1 MDSSSSPAG
10 TREGLEERREG
21 GGGGGDAERERG
33 RPLRMC
39 SPELAQVNDGEPG
52 RIPRAKQSSFQDV
65 LL

>member
-10 TREGLEERREG
+10 TREGMEERREG
-21 GGGGGDAERERG
+21 GDAERERERG

-52 RIPRAKQSSFQDV
+52 RIPRAKQSRFQDV
-65 LL
+65 LH